1 MASLRTFMKKQIR
14 QVISMCPGTKDFP
27 LREDVIVD
35 YYAATMEMLLEKCFF
50 CKGAAE

>member
-35 YYAATMEMLLEKCFF
+35 YYAAGKMFF